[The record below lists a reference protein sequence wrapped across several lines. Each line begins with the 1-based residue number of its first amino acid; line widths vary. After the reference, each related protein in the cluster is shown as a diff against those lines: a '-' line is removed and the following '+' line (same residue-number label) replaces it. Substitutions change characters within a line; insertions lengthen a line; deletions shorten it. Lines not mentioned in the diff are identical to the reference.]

1 MECLKDGFKKKKNL
15 SGFLPQESA
24 KATEKSICLGLCR
37 LPQHGNQM
45 GSLLNP
51 VLTYF
56 LILISPFSFIHP
68 YLFVLETQQIDI
80 H

>member
-1 MECLKDGFKKKKNL
+1 MDLKIKKNKNL

-37 LPQHGNQM
+37 LPQCGNQM

-51 VLTYF
+51 VPTYC
-56 LILISPFSFIHP
+56 LIIISPFSFIHP
-68 YLFVLETQQIDI
+68 YLFILEIQHIDI